1 MTQQF
6 RVPMSRPD
14 LGSEERNAILSV
26 LKDGWVSQG
35 KVTDEFEAL
44 LSKYLSSNAISVNNG
59 SSALMCALIAHGLRP
74 GDKVIVPAFTFIAT
88 SSIPKLLGAR
98 VIVADIDPE
107 TLNMHPEAV
116 ARILKSQDDVKMVV
130 TVDVAG
136 MSANIDAFTE
146 LSRRHDFT
154 LIEDA
159 AEAFGAE
166 FKNRKLGAFDH
177 TTIFSFQIA
186 KQITTIEGGCIA
198 TQDERAL
205 RKMKK
210 IKDYGRS
217 SIERYEHDFVGANF
231 RTTDLQ
237 SAMGIAQLRKVEK
250 YIDRR
255 NAIASQF
262 RRKIKNVEFQ
272 LVPRYATRHS
282 YMLFFAKAEDGASRD
297 RFMRHAIKQGIDVRK
312 CWTPIHMQPCN
323 PELGR
328 SKCPNAESI
337 FERTFTIPIYNSMDS
352 AEVAA
357 VVEAFSSAE

>member
-1 MTQQF
+1 
-6 RVPMSRPD
+6 MSRPD
-14 LGSEERNAILSV
+14 LGNDERNAILSV

-35 KVTDEFEAL
+35 KITEEFEAL
-44 LSKYLSSNAISVNNG
+44 LSKYLSSSAISVNNG

-74 GDKVIVPAFTFIAT
+74 GDKVIVPAFTFVAT

-107 TLNMHPEAV
+107 TLNMLPETV
-116 ARILKSQDDVKMVV
+116 EHILKSRDDVKMVI

-136 MSANIDAFTE
+136 MPANIEAFRE
-146 LSRRHDFT
+146 LSTRHDFT

-166 FKNRKLGAFDH
+166 FRNSKLGAFDH

-198 TQDERAL
+198 THDERAL

-217 SIERYEHDFVGANF
+217 SIERYKHDFVGANF

-237 SAMGIAQLRKVEK
+237 SAMGIVQLRKVEK
-250 YIDRR
+250 YVARR
-255 NAIASQF
+255 NAIASQY
-262 RRKIKNVEFQ
+262 REKIKNVEFQ
-272 LVPRYATRHS
+272 IVPRYATRHS
-282 YMLFFAKAEDGASRD
+282 YMLFFAKARDKASRD
-297 RFMRHAIKQGIDVRK
+297 RLMRHVTKRGIDVRK

-323 PELGR
+323 PELGK

-337 FERTFTIPIYNSMDS
+337 FDRAFTIPIYNSMNS

-357 VVEAFSSAE
+357 VLEAFSSAE